1 MKKASVSRQGACNW
15 LVLSLVVAVL
25 PWASYGGVR
34 TVSAAI
40 DNLTDGFTI
49 TLGEASGTANTVF
62 AAYGATDA
70 GTTPSAWEHVAR
82 VGVVAAGDSTIS
94 FAAPKEWESSAHAI
108 RFFAVDGDFGG
119 DIPVQYVS
127 GEDANVSFL
136 LNYVPT
142 ADTRTQIKFMYTHHN
157 GSTFFGTPFG
167 TAEASDYR
175 FFQGGDNSTAYFD
188 MGLNSQRISQNNVL
202 TDPTVI
208 RTFELGN
215 HYIKDLDT
223 DTIIVSAES
232 AEDLTGYASAL
243 QLFAGGDYGRV
254 YSLKIYEGE
263 TLKLDL
269 VPYLDSDDTPA
280 FRDSL
285 TGDFYMASGTGVV
298 GMGVPIALLEGAV
311 QSSAVV
317 EDAVSAAPVYT
328 DFEKRLRVTPTGSA
342 VVATGVEYSNV
353 PVLLRLSTSITGFS
367 YDDFTRGGKD
377 MLVLDE
383 ASNVLPFEIE
393 TWNPSGESLVWVKVP
408 TYSEN
413 TRINVYYGD
422 KQGRRNGA
430 NDPSQVWSA
439 YAGVWHLDELG
450 TEITLADSSPNGY
463 DGKTYNVSEGL
474 SGGVLGNYARNIDK
488 RSQSGQGGLYFEG
501 TKNIAHGGKLTL
513 SAWVKR
519 YQLNSCWDH
528 LFYSKTGSSQWGGFA
543 SELYGQSGAW
553 GKITLIGGGS
563 NGQCVRSDH
572 GFAEADTWY
581 HIVVTY
587 DGYEAFYYNNGVKLG
602 GGTMLEQPMWSNG
615 QRFSLGNDNDLNGTP
630 WDGAFD
636 EFRVSV
642 GAMSPERIALEY
654 ALMQAG
660 AMTITA
666 GDNTGVRLQFGDVSL
681 TSNGDGT
688 FAVSAEITA
697 GSASSVKVV
706 LTDGTEVELAPSGAT
721 APWSV
726 SAQTVS
732 GVTANTSFMAR
743 LHAAD
748 VSGDDVWVPVEGS
761 FYSGT
766 ISVAA
771 AADALEENLTPGE
784 FVFSRAD
791 GAAATEFP
799 LVVNYTV
806 SGSAA
811 AGVDYETLSGTVT
824 IPAGESSISVAVAP
838 RSNPFTDAD
847 VTVSVAVAPGGYNA
861 SASSAES
868 VIVNARN
875 PMVSKY
881 AKRLPITVT
890 TGKYSGSELVD
901 FPVLVRLTPSA
912 GGFSYDD
919 FQRAD
924 FADLSFVDENFNV
937 LPYEIQ
943 KWDENGTSLVWVK
956 VPSFSATTTI
966 YALYGAT
973 TSGRTPAG
981 GVWSSF
987 IGVWHMDETFDGADT
1002 VKDATV
1008 NGLDGTTTA
1017 NSSAVAQGVICGAR
1031 MLANAAGNSN
1041 VGRILVPYNAVM
1053 CPDSGYQYVT
1063 ASLWCKLN
1071 GNENWAYLIDRKAK
1085 DDWDTWGLQFGG
1097 SAGTQKMRLYRD
1109 GSNKAEYSMGKS
1121 LNDGNWH
1128 RVTAV
1133 WNGNNRYLYIDGE
1146 KVIDNQNDYSWIQ
1159 KNTGR
1164 PLAIGGAVND
1174 DCYGSFN
1181 GAMDEVRVAMKVLSA
1196 DWETADYSQQTDAAF
1211 LALGSPVDVDTSS
1224 PSVGSASLVTVD
1236 GKQMIAV
1243 PLESG
1248 SGRLY
1253 VVVRDSLGN
1262 VTTNAVTDGV
1272 VSDLGTYYYSVAALP
1287 VNLTC
1292 DIGTFVEGAGGLS
1305 DSRTYSV
1312 RARNAKEQRISLR
1325 ADGYTGE
1332 NPVANFPA
1340 LVRLSDGVGG
1350 FSYLRL
1356 SDEGATAGD
1365 IHFQDEGGNEL
1376 PFDVDTWN
1384 PDGESLFWVKL
1395 PLLAKGT
1402 KIFLV
1407 YGVEYTP
1414 GTDADELRASVWS
1427 GQTGVWHL
1435 DYDSTVYF
1443 GNSAQTAKTTL
1454 RAWQNGTTYKDENG
1468 IVGVSRRISTGGQGG
1483 TGGNAIVAS
1492 NSDLLDLGDNFTVSM
1507 WIKYPKD
1514 QTPGWDRIISR
1525 KNAYNSSDGW
1535 EITTASGNPSNIDV
1549 RGGSQTSGG
1558 EGFFSSP
1565 VNDGN
1570 WHHVTAVY
1578 NDTSVSLYENGVYR
1592 LSVEIGKASNNDYAL
1607 SFGNNASQNEVPFK
1621 GWLDEI
1627 RLGAG
1632 SLSADRIKADYET
1645 VANEQFFKMSAYA
1658 PGFAVIVR

>member
-1 MKKASVSRQGACNW
+1 MKSSVVHRIVSLTCYFYRGGQFLEGYCKW
-15 LVLSLVVAVL
+15 LVLAIAAVAL
-25 PWASYGGVR
+25 SSASYGGVR

-40 DNLTDGFTI
+40 DNQVDGFTI
-49 TLGEASGTANTVF
+49 TLGEASGTTNTVF

-82 VGVVAAGDSTIS
+82 VGVVAAEDSTIS
-94 FAAPKEWESSAHAI
+94 FAPPKEWESSAHAI
-108 RFFAVDGDFGG
+108 RFFAVDGDLSG
-119 DIPVQYVS
+119 DIPVEYVS
-127 GEDANVSFL
+127 GEDENVSFP

-142 ADTRTQIKFMYTHHN
+142 ADTRTQIKFMYTHNN
-157 GSTFFGTPFG
+157 GSTFFGTPYG

-175 FFQGGDNSTAYFD
+175 FFQGDDNAIAYFD
-188 MGLNSQRISQNNVL
+188 MGLSGQRILQADVL
-202 TDPTVI
+202 TDPAVI
-208 RTFELGN
+208 RHFELGN

-232 AEDLTGYASAL
+232 AEDLTGYASEL

-269 VPYLDSDDTPA
+269 VPYMKDDGTPA

-285 TGDFYMASGTGVV
+285 TGNFYMASGTGVV
-298 GMGVPIALLEGAV
+298 GMGVPIALIKGAV
-311 QSSAVV
+311 QSSAAV

-328 DFEKRLRVTPTGSA
+328 DFEKRLHVTPTGSA

-367 YDDFTRGGKD
+367 YSDFTRGGKD

-463 DGKTYNVSEGL
+463 DGRTYLVSEGL
-474 SGGVLGNYARNIDK
+474 SGGVLGNYTRCIDK
-488 RSQSGQGGLYFEG
+488 RTQSGYAGLYFEG

-528 LFYSKTGSSQWGGFA
+528 LFYSKKGSSERGGFA
-543 SELYGQSGAW
+543 SELYGSSGAW
-553 GKITLIGGGS
+553 GEITLIGGGS
-563 NGQCVRSDH
+563 NVQSVRSNH

-602 GGTMLEQPMWSNG
+602 GGNMLEEPMWSNG
-615 QRFSLGNDNDLNGTP
+615 QSFSLGIDNDLNDSP

-642 GAMSPERIALEY
+642 GAMSPERVALEY
-654 ALMQAG
+654 ALMQSG
-660 AMTITA
+660 AMDMA
-666 GDNTGVRLQFGDVSL
+666 AMDNTGVRLQFGDVSL

-688 FAVSAEITA
+688 FSVSAEITA

-706 LTDGTEVELAPSGAT
+706 LTDGTEIELAPSGAT

-743 LHAAD
+743 LHAVD
-748 VSGDDVWVPVEGS
+748 VSGDDVWVPVEGF

-799 LVVNYTV
+799 LVVNYIV
-806 SGSAA
+806 SGSAM

-824 IPAGESSISVAVAP
+824 ISAGESSARVAVMPRTSPYTDGDVVVVASVAAGEYT
-838 RSNPFTDAD
+838 SG
-847 VTVSVAVAPGGYNA
+847 S
-861 SASSAES
+861 SSAALT
-868 VIVNARN
+868 IRNARN
-875 PMVSKY
+875 AGVLRF
-881 AKRLPITVT
+881 AKSIDLTLKQDVDAFTEGKNIT
-890 TGKYSGSELVD
+890 G
-901 FPVLVRLTPSA
+901 FPVLVRLSESIP
-912 GGFSYDD
+912 GFFYSDIR
-919 FQRAD
+919 RAD
-924 FADLSFVDENFNV
+924 HGDIAFYDADYNM
-937 LPYEIQ
+937 LPYEIET
-943 KWDENGTSLVWVK
+943 WNPEGESRIWVK
-956 VPSFSATTTI
+956 VDALTPDLTLHLCYGADSAVANDPTAVWSA
-966 YALYGAT
+966 YNGVWHLYGAGDQET
-973 TSGRTPAG
+973 YPDSTSNRID
-981 GVWSSF
+981 GV
-987 IGVWHMDETFDGADT
+987 
-1002 VKDATV
+1002 K
-1008 NGLDGTTTA
+1008 TA
-1017 NSSAVAQGVICGAR
+1017 
-1031 MLANAAGNSN
+1031 
-1041 VGRILVPYNAVM
+1041 GRILVTDP
-1053 CPDSGYQYVT
+1053 SGSIIRGARQYLTVSVWLKPS
-1063 ASLWCKLN
+1063 AI
-1071 GNENWAYLIDRKAK
+1071 GNWQWIVSGCQAEYDGR
-1085 DDWDTWGLQFGG
+1085 WGLQFTSGQQIRFWNDGAKEPRISTPSGSVAAGEWVRFDCVYDGG
-1097 SAGTQKMRLYRD
+1097 NDYLYVNGTLAGTLTGQSWAN
-1109 GSNKAEYSMGKS
+1109 GQNKVGDSF
-1121 LNDGNWH
+1121 
-1128 RVTAV
+1128 
-1133 WNGNNRYLYIDGE
+1133 
-1146 KVIDNQNDYSWIQ
+1146 
-1159 KNTGR
+1159 
-1164 PLAIGGAVND
+1164 AIGG
-1174 DCYGSFN
+1174 
-1181 GAMDEVRVAMKVLSA
+1181 L
-1196 DWETADYSQQTDAAF
+1196 
-1211 LALGSPVDVDTSS
+1211 VDTSKNDNLS
-1224 PSVGSASLVTVD
+1224 TAEFGETRFVAAVLPAEWFKATYAFESRSGSCFDFGEVVTHAPMTAPAVGSASLATVD
-1236 GKQMIAV
+1236 GKQMVAV
-1243 PLESG
+1243 PLEG
-1248 SGRLY
+1248 GEGQLY

-1262 VTTNAVTDGV
+1262 VTTNAVTDGI
-1272 VSDLGTYYYSVAALP
+1272 VSAGTYYYPVSSLP
-1287 VNLTC
+1287 VNLVYEV
-1292 DIGTFVEGAGGLS
+1292 GTYAVGAENKT
-1305 DSRTYSV
+1305 DSRKFSV
-1312 RARNAKEQRISLR
+1312 SARNAKEQRISLR

-1340 LVRLSDGVGG
+1340 LVRLSEGVGG
-1350 FSYLRL
+1350 FSYRKLT
-1356 SDEGATAGD
+1356 DEGATAGD
-1365 IHFQDEGGNEL
+1365 IHFQDASGNEL

-1395 PLLAKGT
+1395 PLLSKGA

-1414 GTDADELRASVWS
+1414 GTDADELRTSVWS

-1435 DYDSTVYF
+1435 DYDSTVNF

-1492 NSDLLDLGDNFTVSM
+1492 NSDLLDLGDNFTVSA

-1514 QTPGWDRIISR
+1514 QVPGWDRIISR
-1525 KNAYNSSDGW
+1525 KNAYNSNDGW

-1558 EGFFSSP
+1558 AGFFSSP
-1565 VNDGN
+1565 LNDGN
-1570 WHHVTAVY
+1570 WHYVTAVY
-1578 NDTSVSLYENGVYR
+1578 NDASVSLYENGVYR
-1592 LSVEIGKASNNDYAL
+1592 LAVDIGKASNNDYAL

-1645 VANEQFFKMSAYA
+1645 VANDQFFKMSAYA
-1658 PGFAVIVR
+1658 PGFAVFVR

>member
-1 MKKASVSRQGACNW
+1 MKSSVVHRIVSLTCHFYRGGQFLEGYRKW
-15 LVLSLVVAVL
+15 LVLAIAAVAL
-25 PWASYGGVR
+25 STASYGGVR

-49 TLGEASGTANTVF
+49 TLGEASGTTNTVF

-82 VGVVAAGDSTIS
+82 VGVVAAEDSTIS
-94 FAAPKEWESSAHAI
+94 FAPPKEWESSAHAI
-108 RFFAVDGDFGG
+108 RFFAVDGTFSG
-119 DIPVQYVS
+119 DLPVEYVS
-127 GEDANVSFL
+127 GEDANVSFP
-136 LNYVPT
+136 LNYVPK

-157 GSTFFGTPFG
+157 GSTFFGTPYG

-175 FFQGGDNSTAYFD
+175 FFQGGDNAIAYFD
-188 MGLNSQRISQNNVL
+188 MGLSGQRILQADVL
-202 TDPTVI
+202 TDPAVI
-208 RTFELGN
+208 RHFELGN

-223 DTIIVSAES
+223 DTTIVSAES

-269 VPYLDSDDTPA
+269 VPYMKDDGTPA
-280 FRDSL
+280 FRDAL

-311 QSSAVV
+311 QSSAAI

-367 YDDFTRGGKD
+367 YSDFTRGGKD
-377 MLVLDE
+377 MLILDE

-430 NDPSQVWSA
+430 NDPKQVWSA

-615 QRFSLGNDNDLNGTP
+615 QRFSLGNDNDLNGSP

-654 ALMQAG
+654 ALMQSG
-660 AMTITA
+660 AMEMAVTDNA
-666 GDNTGVRLQFGDVSL
+666 GERLQFGDVSL

-766 ISVAA
+766 ISIAA

-784 FVFSRAD
+784 FVFSRAE

-799 LVVNYTV
+799 LVVNYIV
-806 SGSAA
+806 SGSAT

-824 IPAGESSISVAVAP
+824 ISAGESSARVAVMPRTSPYTDGDVVVVASVAAGEYT
-838 RSNPFTDAD
+838 SG
-847 VTVSVAVAPGGYNA
+847 S
-861 SASSAES
+861 SSAALT
-868 VIVNARN
+868 IRNARN
-875 PMVSKY
+875 AGVLRF
-881 AKRLPITVT
+881 AKSIDLTLKQDVDAFTEGKNIT
-890 TGKYSGSELVD
+890 G
-901 FPVLVRLTPSA
+901 FPVLVRLSESIP
-912 GGFSYDD
+912 GFFYSDIR
-919 FQRAD
+919 RAD
-924 FADLSFVDENFNV
+924 HGDIAFYDADYNM
-937 LPYEIQ
+937 LPYEIET
-943 KWDENGTSLVWVK
+943 WNPEGESRIWVK
-956 VPSFSATTTI
+956 VDSLTPDLTLHLCYGADSAVANDPTAVWSA
-966 YALYGAT
+966 YSGVWHLYGAGDQEAYPDS
-973 TSGRTPAG
+973 TSNRIG
-981 GVWSSF
+981 GV
-987 IGVWHMDETFDGADT
+987 
-1002 VKDATV
+1002 K
-1008 NGLDGTTTA
+1008 TA
-1017 NSSAVAQGVICGAR
+1017 
-1031 MLANAAGNSN
+1031 
-1041 VGRILVPYNAVM
+1041 GRILVTDP
-1053 CPDSGYQYVT
+1053 SGTIIRGARQYLTVSVWLKPS
-1063 ASLWCKLN
+1063 AI
-1071 GNENWAYLIDRKAK
+1071 GNWQWIVDACQSEQDGR
-1085 DDWDTWGLQFGG
+1085 WGLQFTSGQQIRFWNDGG
-1097 SAGTQKMRLYRD
+1097 KEPRISTPSGSVAAGEWVRFDCVYDGGNDYLYVNGTLAGTLTGQSWAN
-1109 GSNKAEYSMGKS
+1109 GQN
-1121 LNDGNWH
+1121 
-1128 RVTAV
+1128 RV
-1133 WNGNNRYLYIDGE
+1133 GD
-1146 KVIDNQNDYSWIQ
+1146 SF
-1159 KNTGR
+1159 
-1164 PLAIGGAVND
+1164 AIGG
-1174 DCYGSFN
+1174 
-1181 GAMDEVRVAMKVLSA
+1181 L
-1196 DWETADYSQQTDAAF
+1196 
-1211 LALGSPVDVDTSS
+1211 VDTSKDNNLS
-1224 PSVGSASLVTVD
+1224 TAEFGETRFVVAAQPAEWFKATYAFESRSGSCFDFGEVAMHAPMTAPAVGSASLATVD
-1236 GKQMIAV
+1236 GKQMVAV
-1243 PLESG
+1243 PLEG
-1248 SGRLY
+1248 GEGQLY

-1262 VTTNAVTDGV
+1262 VTTNAVTDGI
-1272 VSDLGTYYYSVAALP
+1272 VSAGTYYYPVSSLP
-1287 VNLTC
+1287 VNLVYEV
-1292 DIGTFVEGAGGLS
+1292 GTYAVGAENKT
-1305 DSRTYSV
+1305 DSRKYSV
-1312 RARNAKEQRISLR
+1312 SARNGKSAKISLR
-1325 ADGYTGE
+1325 VTGYTGE

-1340 LVRLSDGVGG
+1340 LVRLSEGVGG
-1350 FSYLRL
+1350 FSYRKLT
-1356 SDEGATAGD
+1356 DEGATAGD
-1365 IHFQDEGGNEL
+1365 IHFQDASGNEL

-1395 PLLAKGT
+1395 PLLSKGA

-1492 NSDLLDLGDNFTVSM
+1492 NSDLLDLGDNFTVSA

-1514 QTPGWDRIISR
+1514 QAPGWDRIISR

-1558 EGFFSSP
+1558 AGFFSSP

-1578 NDTSVSLYENGVYR
+1578 NDASVSLYENGVYR
-1592 LSVEIGKASNNDYAL
+1592 LAVDIGKASNNDYAL

-1645 VANEQFFKMSAYA
+1645 VANNQFFKMSAYV

>member
-1 MKKASVSRQGACNW
+1 MNSLFVDG
-15 LVLSLVVAVL
+15 VVFLSSHFRKEWQRLCSYRKWFVVAIAAGML
-25 PWASYGGVR
+25 ASSSYGGVR

-70 GTTPSAWEHVAR
+70 GTDPADWEHVAR
-82 VGVVAAGDSTIS
+82 VGVVAAEDSTIS
-94 FAAPKEWESSAHAI
+94 FAPPKEWHAI
-108 RFFAVDGDFGG
+108 RFFAVDGTFSG
-119 DIPVQYVS
+119 DLPVEYVS
-127 GEDANVSFL
+127 GEDANVSFPF
-136 LNYVPT
+136 NYVPK
-142 ADTRTQIKFMYTHHN
+142 ADTRTQIKFMYTHNN
-157 GSTFFGTPFG
+157 GSTFFGTPYG

-175 FFQGGDNSTAYFD
+175 FFQGKDNAIAYFD
-188 MGLNSQRISQNNVL
+188 MGLGGQRISKNDVL
-202 TDPTVI
+202 TDSTAVHH
-208 RTFELGN
+208 FELGN

-232 AEDLTGYASAL
+232 AEDLTGYTYAL

-263 TLKLDL
+263 TLALNIE
-269 VPYLDSDDTPA
+269 PYLKSDGTPA

-285 TGDFYMASGTGVV
+285 TGNFYMASGTGVV
-298 GMGVPIALLEGAV
+298 GMGVPIALIEGAV
-311 QSSAVV
+311 QSSAAI
-317 EDAVSAAPVYT
+317 EDAVSVAPVYT

-367 YDDFTRGGKD
+367 YSDFTRGGKD
-377 MLVLDE
+377 MLILDD

-463 DGKTYNVSEGL
+463 DGRTYLVSEGL
-474 SGGVLGNYARNIDK
+474 SGGVLGNYTRNIDK

-513 SAWVKR
+513 SAYVKR
-519 YQLNSCWDH
+519 YQLKSCWDH
-528 LFYSKTGSSQWGGFA
+528 LFFSKSASNAATGSFAVEMFGNNGGWG
-543 SELYGQSGAW
+543 QVD
-553 GKITLIGGGS
+553 IIGGYKDGNGIGVCS
-563 NGQCVRSDH
+563 NH
-572 GFAEADTWY
+572 GFADVDVWY
-581 HIVVTY
+581 HITVTY
-587 DGYEAFYYNNGVKLG
+587 DGNYAYYYCDGTSRG
-602 GGTMLEQPMWSNG
+602 GGRMENPIRTNSLE
-615 QRFSLGNDNDLNGTP
+615 RFALGNNNALNGTP

-654 ALMQAG
+654 ALMRTG

-688 FAVSAEITA
+688 FSVSAEITA

-706 LTDGTEVELAPSGAT
+706 LTDGTELELAPSGAT

-771 AADALEENLTPGE
+771 AADALEENFTPGE

-799 LVVNYTV
+799 LVVNYIV

-811 AGVDYETLSGTVT
+811 PGVDYETLSGTVT
-824 IPAGESSISVAVAP
+824 IPAGESSATVAVMPKTSPYTDGDAVVVVAVAAGEYT
-838 RSNPFTDAD
+838 SG
-847 VTVSVAVAPGGYNA
+847 S
-861 SASSAES
+861 SSAALT
-868 VIVNARN
+868 IRNARN
-875 PMVSKY
+875 ADVLRF
-881 AKRLPITVT
+881 AKSIDLTLKQDVDAFTEGKNIT
-890 TGKYSGSELVD
+890 G
-901 FPVLVRLTPSA
+901 FPVLVRLSESIP
-912 GGFSYDD
+912 GFSYSDISRTD
-919 FQRAD
+919 HGDIAFYDAD
-924 FADLSFVDENFNV
+924 YNM
-937 LPYEIQ
+937 LPYEIET
-943 KWDENGTSLVWVK
+943 WYPEGESRIWVK
-956 VPSFSATTTI
+956 VNALTPDLTLHLCYGADGAVANDPTAVWSA
-966 YALYGAT
+966 YSGVWHLYGAGDQET
-973 TSGRTPAG
+973 YPDSTSNR
-981 GVWSSF
+981 
-987 IGVWHMDETFDGADT
+987 IDGA
-1002 VKDATV
+1002 K
-1008 NGLDGTTTA
+1008 TA
-1017 NSSAVAQGVICGAR
+1017 
-1031 MLANAAGNSN
+1031 
-1041 VGRILVPYNAVM
+1041 GRILVTDP
-1053 CPDSGYQYVT
+1053 SGSIIRGARQYLTVSVWVKPS
-1063 ASLWCKLN
+1063 AI
-1071 GNENWAYLIDRKAK
+1071 GNWQWIVDACQSEQDGR
-1085 DDWDTWGLQFGG
+1085 WGLQFTSG
-1097 SAGTQKMRLYRD
+1097 QQIRFW
-1109 GSNKAEYSMGKS
+1109 
-1121 LNDGNWH
+1121 NDGGKEPRISTPSGSVAANEWV
-1128 RVTAV
+1128 RFDCVYDGTSDYLYVNGVLANTLAGQA
-1133 WNGNNRYLYIDGE
+1133 WPNGNN
-1146 KVIDNQNDYSWIQ
+1146 KVGDSF
-1159 KNTGR
+1159 
-1164 PLAIGGAVND
+1164 AIGG
-1174 DCYGSFN
+1174 
-1181 GAMDEVRVAMKVLSA
+1181 L
-1196 DWETADYSQQTDAAF
+1196 
-1211 LALGSPVDVDTSS
+1211 VDTSKNDNLS
-1224 PSVGSASLVTVD
+1224 TAEFGETRFVAAALPAEWFKATYAFESRSGSCFDFGEVVTHAPMTAPAVGSASLATVD
-1236 GKQMIAV
+1236 GKQMVAV
-1243 PLESG
+1243 PLEG
-1248 SGRLY
+1248 GEGRLY
-1253 VVVRDSLGN
+1253 VVVRDALGS
-1262 VTTNAVTDGV
+1262 VTTNAVTDGI
-1272 VSDLGTYYYSVAALP
+1272 VSAGTYYYPVSSLP
-1287 VNLTC
+1287 VNIAC
-1292 DIGTFVEGAGGLS
+1292 DVGTYAVGAQNTT
-1305 DSRTYSV
+1305 DFRVYSV
-1312 RARNAKEQRISLR
+1312 RVRNAKAQKITLR
-1325 ADGYTGE
+1325 VSGYTGE

-1365 IHFQDEGGNEL
+1365 IHFQDADGNEL

-1395 PLLAKGT
+1395 PLLSKGAK
-1402 KIFLV
+1402 IYLV
-1407 YGVEYTP
+1407 YGVGYTP
-1414 GTDADELRASVWS
+1414 ETDADELRASVWS

-1454 RAWQNGTTYKDENG
+1454 RAWQKGTTYKDENG
-1468 IVGVSRRISTGGQGG
+1468 IVGESRRISTGGQGG
-1483 TGGNAIVAS
+1483 TGDNAIVAS
-1492 NSDLLDLGDNFTVSM
+1492 NNDLLDLGDNFTVSA

-1514 QTPGWDRIISR
+1514 QAPGWDRIISR

-1535 EITTASGNPSNIDV
+1535 EITTASGNPSDIDV

-1558 EGFFSSP
+1558 AGFFSSP

-1570 WHHVTAVY
+1570 WHYVTAVY
-1578 NDTSVSLYENGVYR
+1578 NDASVSLYENGVYR
-1592 LSVEIGKASNNDYAL
+1592 LAVDIGKASNNDYDL
-1607 SFGNNASQNEVPFK
+1607 SFGNNASKNEVPFK

-1645 VANEQFFKMSAYA
+1645 VANENFFSATEGSS
-1658 PGFAVIVR
+1658 GFFIVVR